1 MASNHTQHYG
11 LCQWEATDAVL
22 RTDFNEDNTK
32 IDAALKSQAGSISS
46 LSAQMANKA
55 NTGTV
60 SSLSSQLNQEIQDR
74 KNAVNTEKAARE
86 AADTALAQSQA
97 EQLDT
102 LRGENCWV
110 KLGESIASQETETM
124 DVTVSNKTGRELQ
137 EILVFC
143 RAAGSQAEGAH
154 VTVNHLT
161 DGSYTSANGSR
172 QSDIKLFDI
181 DWLQGGCR
189 LRFDPVGQEG
199 FLCCKYDAYLSRSDR
214 ISALDGY
221 CFLPAVTL
229 SDVQSVQFFPKAGS
243 VQQGTVMTV
252 YGLLK

>member
-1 MASNHTQHYG
+1 
-11 LCQWEATDAVL
+11 
-22 RTDFNEDNTK
+22 
-32 IDAALKSQAGSISS
+32 
-46 LSAQMANKA
+46 
-55 NTGTV
+55 
-60 SSLSSQLNQEIQDR
+60 
-74 KNAVNTEKAARE
+74 
-86 AADTALAQSQA
+86 
-97 EQLDT
+97 
-102 LRGENCWV
+102 
-110 KLGESIASQETETM
+110 M

-181 DWLQGGCR
+181 DWLQSACR

-199 FLCCKYDAYLSRSDR
+199 FLCCKYDTYLSRSDR
-214 ISALDGY
+214 ITSSDNY
-221 CFLPAVTL
+221 SFLPEQTL
-229 SDVQSVQFFPKAGS
+229 ADIQSIQFFPTNGA